1 MVALSDRPGT
11 FSGRIHSDETPDMTQ
26 PRPGPDIAMLVL
38 VVLIGLNLRP
48 FLAAPA
54 PLLADIVADTGLGY
68 GGIAML
74 TLLPMVLMGL
84 GAFAAPGLQAR
95 IGTRRGLLAALLVL
109 LAGSA
114 LRLAAHDGVSL
125 ILTAALCGIGVA
137 FIQAAFPGIIKA
149 SFPASVPVV
158 TGLYSAMIMTG
169 GAFGARL
176 MPAFIQAG
184 YSWRAA
190 LAWLAVPVAI
200 ALVAAWRILPD
211 VRSRM
216 PDGALTQHLLRRP
229 RTWLLMAAFGLVN
242 AGYTS
247 MIAWL
252 SPYYQAQGWTSGDSS
267 SLVAVMAVCQAFA
280 ALGLPVLA
288 RSKIDRR
295 PWLFLTIALQ
305 AVGFAGLS
313 AFPSFAPVVW
323 AGLCGAGLGG
333 GFALAI
339 VAALDHLPRPEQAG
353 ALAALMQGG
362 GFLVAALGPY
372 AMAVLHDRTGG
383 FAAGWALHLGCVLV
397 TALLY
402 LRLDPRSYPQAMPST
417 P

>member
-1 MVALSDRPGT
+1 
-11 FSGRIHSDETPDMTQ
+11 MTQ
-26 PRPGPDIAMLVL
+26 KRAGPDWPMLVL
-38 VVLIGLNLRP
+38 VILIGLNLRP

-54 PLLADIVADTGLGY
+54 PLLAEIVADTGLGY
-68 GGIAML
+68 GGVAML
-74 TLLPMVLMGL
+74 TLLPMLLMGI
-84 GAFAAPGLQAR
+84 GAFVSPGLQVR
-95 IGTRRGLLAALLVL
+95 IGTRRGLLAALVIL

-114 LRLAAHDGVSL
+114 LRLIVSDGVSL

-149 SFPASVPVV
+149 TFPTNVPVV
-158 TGLYSAMIMTG
+158 TGLYSAMIMSG

-176 MPAFIQAG
+176 MPVFMQAG

-200 ALVAAWRILPD
+200 ALAAAWRVLSD
-211 VRSRM
+211 VQSRK
-216 PDGALTQHLLRRP
+216 PDGALTRHLLLRP
-229 RTWLLMAAFGLVN
+229 RTWLLMAAFGLIN

-252 SPYYQAQGWTSGDSS
+252 SPYYQAQGWASADSS
-267 SLVAVMAVCQAFA
+267 GLVAVMAACQAVA

-288 RSKIDRR
+288 RSNIDRR
-295 PWLFLTIALQ
+295 RWLFLTIALQ
-305 AVGFAGLS
+305 AVGFFGLS
-313 AFPSFAPVVW
+313 AFPAVAPVVW

-333 GFALAI
+333 SFALAI
-339 VAALDHLPRPEQAG
+339 VTALDHLPRPEQAG

-362 GFLVAALGPY
+362 GFLIAALGPY
-372 AMAVLHDRTGG
+372 AMAVLHDWTGG
-383 FAAGWALHLGCVLV
+383 FSAGWALHLACVLV
-397 TALLY
+397 TAVLY

-417 P
+417 G

>member
-1 MVALSDRPGT
+1 
-11 FSGRIHSDETPDMTQ
+11 MTQ
-26 PRPGPDIAMLVL
+26 KRAGPDWPMLVL
-38 VVLIGLNLRP
+38 VILIGLNLRP

-54 PLLADIVADTGLGY
+54 PLLAEIVADTGLGY
-68 GGIAML
+68 GGVAML
-74 TLLPMVLMGL
+74 TLLPMLLMGI
-84 GAFAAPGLQAR
+84 GAFVSPGLQVR
-95 IGTRRGLLAALLVL
+95 IGTRRGLLAALVIL

-114 LRLAAHDGVSL
+114 LRLVVSDGVSL

-149 SFPASVPVV
+149 TFPTNVPVV
-158 TGLYSAMIMTG
+158 TGLYSAMIMSG

-176 MPAFIQAG
+176 MPVFMQAG

-200 ALVAAWRILPD
+200 ALAAAWRVLSD
-211 VRSRM
+211 VQSRK
-216 PDGALTQHLLRRP
+216 PDGALTRHLLLRP
-229 RTWLLMAAFGLVN
+229 RTWLLMAAFGLIN

-252 SPYYQAQGWTSGDSS
+252 SPYYQAQGWASADSS
-267 SLVAVMAVCQAFA
+267 GLVAVMAACQAVA

-288 RSKIDRR
+288 RSNIDRR
-295 PWLFLTIALQ
+295 RWLFLTIALQ
-305 AVGFAGLS
+305 AVGFFGLS
-313 AFPSFAPVVW
+313 AFPAVAPVVW

-333 GFALAI
+333 SFALAI
-339 VAALDHLPRPEQAG
+339 VTALDHLPRPEQAG

-362 GFLVAALGPY
+362 GFLIAALGPY
-372 AMAVLHDRTGG
+372 AMAVLHDWTGG
-383 FAAGWALHLGCVLV
+383 FSAGWALHLVCVLV
-397 TALLY
+397 TAVLY

-417 P
+417 A